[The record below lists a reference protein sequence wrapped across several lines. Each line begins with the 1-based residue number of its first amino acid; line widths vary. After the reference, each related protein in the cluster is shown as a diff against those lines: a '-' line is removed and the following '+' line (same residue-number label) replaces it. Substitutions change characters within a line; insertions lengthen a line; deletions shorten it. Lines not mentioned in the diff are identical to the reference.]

1 MEWYVTLLAGI
12 AVLFVLFLSGAPIFL
27 AFLFAILAGIY
38 FIIGPAGYPMFAN
51 SILDTASIT
60 SLASIPLFVLMGE
73 LLFRSG
79 TMDVLFDSIDK
90 LVGRVRG
97 RQYVLVVVLSA
108 VFGALSGVAM
118 AVAAMLGRAIMPGMQ
133 ARGYDRDI
141 AGRSY
146 RQWRQSRA
154 DHSAQPAA
162 AIIVGSIADVSIA
175 KLLIAGVL
183 PGLLLGGIF
192 LVYVFARIAANPE
205 LAPANVQA
213 ERDDVSVSEQVMAL
227 VRILPFAI
235 VIFSVMGFIMLGIAT
250 PSESAATGVIG
261 ALITAA
267 IYRNLSLK
275 MIWDSVMA
283 SITVSAMILAI
294 MAMSKMFTQLLAFT
308 GATSELVQLVANLG
322 FGPLLMLIVMLAVPF
337 VLCMFIDTIAVILLT
352 IPIYQPVVTSLEFD
366 PVWFWLLFL
375 INITLG
381 AITPPFGYTLFAF
394 KAVVPE
400 MTISD
405 VLSGDL
411 AIRGLV
417 PRGNSFHHH
426 VPGHCDL
433 VAGTDGIARPAKI
446 GLNCA
451 FLASKVRMK
460 FANSRGGCLLGRGIL

>member
-1 MEWYVTLLAGI
+1 MEWYTTLMLGI
-12 AVLFVLFLSGAPIFL
+12 AILFVLFLSGAPIYL
-27 AFLFAILAGIY
+27 AFLFAILTGVY
-38 FIIGPAGYPMFAN
+38 VVIGPAGFPMFAN
-51 SILDTASIT
+51 SVLDTVSIT
-60 SLASIPLFVLMGE
+60 SLASIPLFLLMGE

-118 AVAAMLGRAIMPGMQ
+118 AVAAMLGRAIMPGMV

-141 AGRSY
+141 AAGLIVSGA
-146 RQWRQSRA
+146 SLA
-154 DHSAQPAA
+154 PIIPPSLL
-162 AIIVGSIADVSIA
+162 AIIVGSLADVSIA

-183 PGLLLGGIF
+183 PGLMLGGIF
-192 LVYVFARIAANPE
+192 LLYVFARIAKNPN
-205 LAPANVQA
+205 LAPGNVA
-213 ERDDVSVSEQVMAL
+213 VERADTTTGEMVMAL
-227 VRILPFAI
+227 VRMLPFAI
-235 VIFSVMGFIMLGIAT
+235 VIFSVMGFILLGIAT
-250 PSESAATGVIG
+250 PSESAATGVVG

-275 MIWDSVMA
+275 MIWESVMA
-283 SITVSAMILAI
+283 SITVSAMILTI

-308 GATSELVQLVANLG
+308 GATYELVDLVANLG
-322 FGPLLMLIVMLAVPF
+322 YGPLTMLIVMLAVPF

-352 IPIYQPVVTSLEFD
+352 IPIYQPVVTSLDFD

-400 MTISD
+400 MSISD
-405 VLSGDL
+405 VYRAVWPFVALFLLGI
-411 AIRGLV
+411 AVIIA
-417 PRGNSFHHH
+417 
-426 VPGHCDL
+426 VPGIATWLPEL
-433 VAGTDGIARPAKI
+433 VG
-446 GLNCA
+446 
-451 FLASKVRMK
+451 
-460 FANSRGGCLLGRGIL
+460 

>member
-1 MEWYVTLLAGI
+1 MEWYTILLAGI
-12 AVLFVLFLSGAPIFL
+12 AILFLLFLSGAPIFL
-27 AFLFAILAGIY
+27 AFLFAILTGVY
-38 FIIGPAGYPMFAN
+38 VIIGPAGFPMFAN
-51 SILDTASIT
+51 SILDTVSTT
-60 SLASIPLFVLMGE
+60 SLASIPLFILMGE

-118 AVAAMLGRAIMPGMQ
+118 AVAAMLGRAIMPGMHS
-133 ARGYDRDI
+133 RGYDRNI
-141 AGRSY
+141 AAGLIVSGA
-146 RQWRQSRA
+146 SLA
-154 DHSAQPAA
+154 PIIPPSLL

-175 KLLIAGVL
+175 KLLIAGIV

-192 LVYVFARIAANPE
+192 LVYVFVRIAMNPK
-205 LAPANVQA
+205 LAPGNVTS
-213 ERDDVSVSEQVMAL
+213 ERDDIAIGEQLKAL
-227 VRILPFAI
+227 IRILPFAI

-250 PSESAATGVIG
+250 PSESAATGVLG

-267 IYRNLSLK
+267 IYRNLSFR

-308 GATSELVQLVANLG
+308 GATSELVELVANLG
-322 FGPLLMLIVMLAVPF
+322 FGPITMLIIMLAVPF

-352 IPIYQPVVTSLEFD
+352 IPIYQPVVTDLGYD

-375 INITLG
+375 VNITLG

-400 MTISD
+400 MSISD
-405 VLSGDL
+405 VYRAVWPFVMLFL
-411 AIRGLV
+411 AGIGIIIV
-417 PRGNSFHHH
+417 FP
-426 VPGHCDL
+426 
-433 VAGTDGIARPAKI
+433 GIATWLP
-446 GLNCA
+446 N
-451 FLASKVRMK
+451 
-460 FANSRGGCLLGRGIL
+460 LLG

>member
-1 MEWYVTLLAGI
+1 MEWYSILLLGI
-12 AVLFVLFLSGAPIFL
+12 AILFALLLSGAPIFL
-27 AFLFAILAGIY
+27 AFLFAILTGIY
-38 FIIGPAGYPMFAN
+38 FIIGPAGFPMFAN
-51 SILDTASIT
+51 SVLDTVSST
-60 SLASIPLFVLMGE
+60 SLASIPFFILMGE

-118 AVAAMLGRAIMPGMQ
+118 AVAAMLGRATMPGMI
-133 ARGYDRDI
+133 ARGYNRDI
-141 AGRSY
+141 AAGLIISGA
-146 RQWRQSRA
+146 SLA
-154 DHSAQPAA
+154 PIIPPSLL

-175 KLLIAGVL
+175 KLLIAGII

-192 LVYVFARIAANPE
+192 LIYVFIRIAMDPK
-205 LAPANVQA
+205 LAPANVA
-213 ERDDVSVSEQVMAL
+213 SERDDVTLTEMTMAL

-235 VIFSVMGFIMLGIAT
+235 VIFSVMGFILMGIAT
-250 PSESAATGVIG
+250 PSESAATGVVG

-267 IYRNLSLK
+267 IYRNLNFK
-275 MIWDSVMA
+275 MVWDSVMA

-308 GATSELVQLVANLG
+308 GATSELVILVANLG
-322 FGPLLMLIVMLAVPF
+322 FDPMIMLVIMLAVPF

-352 IPIYQPVVTSLEFD
+352 IPIYQPVVNSLEFD

-394 KAVVPE
+394 KAVVPD
-400 MTISD
+400 MTIGD
-405 VLSGDL
+405 VYK
-411 AIRGLV
+411 AIWPFVIL
-417 PRGNSFHHH
+417 F
-426 VPGHCDL
+426 L
-433 VAGTDGIARPAKI
+433 TGIAVIAVFPGIATWLPNLI
-446 GLNCA
+446 G
-451 FLASKVRMK
+451 
-460 FANSRGGCLLGRGIL
+460 